1 MLDGYKSIDSK
12 YFKINFITNFLNNKN
27 SKKMNEEDFDFLLK
41 IVIIGDSGV
50 GKSNLLL
57 RYAKDEFQYDSK
69 ATIGVDFAGKPIKIG
84 EYNVKAQFWD
94 TAGQDKYRAIT
105 SAYYKNAPGAI

>member
-1 MLDGYKSIDSK
+1 
-12 YFKINFITNFLNNKN
+12 
-27 SKKMNEEDFDFLLK
+27 MNEEDFDFLLK